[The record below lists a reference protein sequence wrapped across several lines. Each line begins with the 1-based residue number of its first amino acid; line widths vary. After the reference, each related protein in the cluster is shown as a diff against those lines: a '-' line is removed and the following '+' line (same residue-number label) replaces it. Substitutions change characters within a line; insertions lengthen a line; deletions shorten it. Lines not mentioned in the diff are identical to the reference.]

1 MTANR
6 RIFLNVIASYGRSL
20 LSIACG
26 LFTTRWVLMALGQT
40 DMGLY
45 GLVGGLALFVTF
57 FNIQFSVAIS
67 RYFAHSIGQASVS
80 DNKDKA
86 LEECRHWFNVSVFIH
101 AVLPLL
107 LVAIGY
113 PLGSYAI
120 THEWLV
126 IPPDRVEACVWV
138 WRFTCISCLVG
149 MLTVPFYGMFTAK
162 QYIAE
167 VTVYNVAQT
176 IAKTAFIYFMV
187 THPGYWLTKYALGL
201 MLISVIPALLISIR
215 AIKIFPEC
223 RFRLS
228 YMWDMSRFKQVL
240 SYVSWQVI
248 GSGGY
253 VLRHTGVSV
262 LVNKMLGPKA
272 NTALT
277 IGNTVSVETS
287 VLTTALNGAF
297 APAIATACGA
307 GDLNKM
313 RQLAFSSCK
322 FGVAL
327 TALFALPLLLE
338 VDEVL
343 KLWLKNPPE
352 FAVEMCIA
360 LILSLMI
367 ERSIAGHVLAVNSI
381 GKLAR
386 FQTIHGIS
394 LMLALPVVGVSY
406 WMFPD
411 IWSVGAALIG
421 TMGFTVFVSLLAA
434 KEATNMSIKV
444 WLTSVMMP
452 NLILCIVSL
461 AVGIL
466 PRFFMEQSFIR
477 VVVTTFFTLIAFL
490 PMAWF
495 FVLSKSEREFLT
507 KKLKA
512 KFHR

>member
-1 MTANR
+1 MTPNR
-6 RIFLNVIASYGRSL
+6 RIFLNIVASYGRSL

-45 GLVGGLALFVTF
+45 GLVGGLTLFVSF
-57 FNIQFSVAIS
+57 FNIQFSIAIS

-80 DNKDKA
+80 DDKEKA

-126 IPPDRVEACVWV
+126 IPADRVESCVWV
-138 WRFTCISCLVG
+138 WRFTCTSCLVG
-149 MLTVPFYGMFTAK
+149 MMTVPFYGMFTAK

-176 IAKTAFIYFMV
+176 IAKTAFVYFMV
-187 THPGYWLTKYALGL
+187 THPGDWLTKYALGL
-201 MLISVIPALLISIR
+201 MLISIIPAALISLR
-215 AIKIFPEC
+215 AIRIFPEC
-223 RFRLS
+223 KFRVS
-228 YMWDMSRFKQVL
+228 YMWDLPRFREVV

-253 VLRHTGVSV
+253 VLRNTGISV

-277 IGNTVSVETS
+277 IGNTVSAETA
-287 VLTTALNGAF
+287 VLTAALNGAF
-297 APAIATACGA
+297 SPAITTACGA

-322 FGVAL
+322 FGVCL
-327 TALFALPLLLE
+327 TSLFALPLLLE
-338 VDEVL
+338 VEEVL
-343 KLWLKNPPE
+343 RLWLKNPPE
-352 FAVEMCIA
+352 YAIELCISL
-360 LILSLMI
+360 LICAI
-367 ERSIAGHVLAVNSI
+367 IDKSITGHVLAVNAI
-381 GKLAR
+381 GKLAK
-386 FQTIHGIS
+386 FQMIHGIS
-394 LMLALPVVGVSY
+394 LMLALPVVGVSF
-406 WMFPD
+406 WVLPD
-411 IWSVGAALIG
+411 IWSIGAALIG
-421 TMGFTVFVSLLAA
+421 TICFTVFVSLLAA
-434 KEATNMSIKV
+434 KEVTNMSIKT

-490 PMAWF
+490 PTAWF
-495 FVLSKSEREFLT
+495 FVLSKSEREYFVIQLKT
-507 KKLKA
+507 K
-512 KFHR
+512 FNR